1 MLQMT
6 KNLTHMLLQP
16 GVSEII
22 PNNKIYY
29 NYGIGLAPNYNSGF
43 IWAKKVKYLYQV
55 CKYEVHTFA
64 L

>member
-16 GVSEII
+16 GVSEIV

-29 NYGIGLAPNYNSGF
+29 NYGIGLAPN
-43 IWAKKVKYLYQV
+43 
-55 CKYEVHTFA
+55 
-64 L
+64 